1 MVVDYIAFG
10 PHGPREPITGPG
22 HTSKVIGGT
31 LAVLAVS
38 GALFAAIRSQ
48 GKKGL
53 YGLTN

>member
-1 MVVDYIAFG
+1 MLIDYIAFG
-10 PHGPREPITGPG
+10 PHGPREPFTGPG

-48 GKKGL
+48 GKRVL
-53 YGLTN
+53 M